1 MTCRSFEPLLGPFS
15 DGELGT
21 EKVLEVEQHLA
32 ECRLCV
38 ERLRLNHAMR
48 GSLRRVVREAAQP
61 EAAFKA
67 RLSAAIE
74 AAHQRE
80 WETRVLEREA
90 ERGRMMSW
98 RTILPVAAAAAAT
111 LVFAASTGEQRR
123 AERVSQSYAQAD
135 ASGMDDILEELVNHH
150 VRGQPE
156 VTEQNLLPRFEREVG
171 VPVRAPNLVQ
181 YGARWEGGSVIPVRN
196 QRAASLRYKMGTNH
210 RFTLYVYDSSRIPIE
225 RRLQQRYVGGEAVY
239 VGTRRGYSIG
249 VTEHRGV
256 GYAVASDLNDAETAE
271 IVAALDR

>member
-1 MTCRSFEPLLGPFS
+1 MSCRGFEPLLGPFS

-21 EKVLEVEQHLA
+21 ERILEVEQHLL
-32 ECRLCV
+32 ECGLCQ

-48 GSLRRVVREAAQP
+48 GTLRRVVP
-61 EAAFKA
+61 EMARPSPAFKA
-67 RLSAAIE
+67 RLTAAIE
-74 AAHQRE
+74 AEHQRQ
-80 WETRVLEREA
+80 WETRVLAREA
-90 ERGRMMSW
+90 ERSRILSW
-98 RTILPVAAAAAAT
+98 RTILPVAAVAAAI

-123 AERVSQSYAQAD
+123 AERISSSYAKAD
-135 ASGMDDILEELVNHH
+135 ASGVDEMLEVLVNHH
-150 VRGQPE
+150 VRGRTE

-171 VPVRAPNLVQ
+171 VPVHAPNLVQ

-210 RFTLYVYDSSRIPIE
+210 RFTLYVYDSSRFPIE
-225 RRLQQRYVGGEAVY
+225 QRLQQRYVGDEAVY

-249 VTEHRGV
+249 VTERGRI